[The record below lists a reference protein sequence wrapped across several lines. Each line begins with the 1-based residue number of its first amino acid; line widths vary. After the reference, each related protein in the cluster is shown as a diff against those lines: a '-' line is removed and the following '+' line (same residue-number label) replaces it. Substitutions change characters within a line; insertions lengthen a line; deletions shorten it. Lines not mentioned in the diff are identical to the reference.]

1 MEEGGGW
8 GARGDGVWMSNGK
21 CSSSSSAAVAITT
34 VTTQL
39 PW

>member
-21 CSSSSSAAVAITT
+21 CSSSSAAVAITT